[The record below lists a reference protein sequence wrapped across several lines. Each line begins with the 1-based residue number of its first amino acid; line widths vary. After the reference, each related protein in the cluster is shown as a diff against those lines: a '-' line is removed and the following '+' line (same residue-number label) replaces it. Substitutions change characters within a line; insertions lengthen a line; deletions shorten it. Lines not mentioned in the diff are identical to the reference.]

1 MGRWVRI
8 KRRKSTRRK
17 RRRKRLI
24 LPTVIQIQT
33 MIGSTRVTRD
43 GLIAETEIGLIVET
57 EEAEIGL
64 VAEKIEDIKET
75 QAEIDIEG
83 DLEVM
88 KEESVED
95 LNYIRI

>member
-1 MGRWVRI
+1 M
-8 KRRKSTRRK
+8 TQT
-17 RRRKRLI
+17 L
-24 LPTVIQIQT
+24 T

-43 GLIAETEIGLIVET
+43 GLIVETEIETEETEIGLIVET

-64 VAEKIEDIKET
+64 VVEKIEDIKET
-75 QAEIDIEG
+75 RAEIDIEG